1 MFLLDDILLSPV
13 KGLLWVFREIHAAAE
28 AAQTSEKEDITT
40 RLSEL
45 YMELETGRIDEA
57 EFDKR
62 EKALLDRLDNLEAGG
77 SEEPDEEDSDEEASA
92 EDDSASDDSE
102 GEESDEEDSDEEDS
116 EDGGGEDDTEGGER
130 E

>member
-13 KGLLWVFREIHAAAE
+13 RGLFWIFREIHAAAE

-62 EKALLDRLDNLEAGG
+62 EKTLLDRLDHLEEGGDADSEGKSPAG
-77 SEEPDEEDSDEEASA
+77 DDDDSDEESPAG
-92 EDDSASDDSE
+92 DDD
-102 GEESDEEDSDEEDS
+102 DSDEES
-116 EDGGGEDDTEGGER
+116 PAGGDGEDDTEGGER

>member
-13 KGLLWVFREIHAAAE
+13 RGLFWIFKEIHAAAE

-62 EKALLDRLDNLEAGG
+62 EKTLLDRLDHLEEGG
-77 SEEPDEEDSDEEASA
+77 DADSEEEGPA
-92 EDDSASDDSE
+92 DDDDSE
-102 GEESDEEDSDEEDS
+102 EESSAGGDADS
-116 EDGGGEDDTEGGER
+116 EEEGPEDDDDDAEDGER